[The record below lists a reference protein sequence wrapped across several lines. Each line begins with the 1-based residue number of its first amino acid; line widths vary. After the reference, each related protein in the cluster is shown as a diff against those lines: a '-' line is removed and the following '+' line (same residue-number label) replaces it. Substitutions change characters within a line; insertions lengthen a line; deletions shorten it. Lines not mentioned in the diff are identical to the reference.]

1 MFFYFTYERI
11 FCILSLRGGTNVRNQ
26 LVKSMRYKNPVDM
39 MYMSNEGV
47 VSKRRIQVLQLDNDN
62 FRAYC
67 FLRKSK
73 RTFRVDNVLA
83 IVPVIQKESMV
94 I

>member
-1 MFFYFTYERI
+1 
-11 FCILSLRGGTNVRNQ
+11 VRNQ
-26 LVKSMRYKNPVDM
+26 LIKSLRYNQSLDM
-39 MYMSNEGV
+39 MYMAKSGIV
-47 VSKRRIQVLQLDNDN
+47 TKRRIQVLQVDDGS

-73 RTFRVDNVLA
+73 RTFRIDNVLA
-83 IVPVIQKESMV
+83 LVPVIQKESMV

>member
-1 MFFYFTYERI
+1 M
-11 FCILSLRGGTNVRNQ
+11 RNY
-26 LVKSMRYKNPVDM
+26 LMKSMRYREYVDI
-39 MYMSNEGV
+39 MYMAANGKV
-47 VSKRRIQVLQLDNDN
+47 TKRRIQVLQVNGEL

-67 FLRKSK
+67 HLRKAK

-83 IVPVIQKESMV
+83 LVPMTRKESVV